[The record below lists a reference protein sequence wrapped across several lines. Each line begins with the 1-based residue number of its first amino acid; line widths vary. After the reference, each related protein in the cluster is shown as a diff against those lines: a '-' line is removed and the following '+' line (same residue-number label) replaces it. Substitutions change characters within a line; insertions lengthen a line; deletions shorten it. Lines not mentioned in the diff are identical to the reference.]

1 MLGWVRKRMGEK
13 LGERLNKKD
22 DAKNYE
28 KKGEA
33 NHNNNAQDADD
44 QCSMDIMCSL
54 VEVKKLLLIS

>member
-1 MLGWVRKRMGEK
+1 MGEK

-22 DAKNYE
+22 DAKNDE

-44 QCSMDIMCSL
+44 QFSMDIMCSL
-54 VEVKKLLLIS
+54 GEVKKLFFS